1 MVSGT
6 SVFLMSVLNR
16 VVRRACLAIAPR
28 KRCAFASLPLFAVT
42 TCSISASMLQAQV
55 VYQAVA
61 QGAFPGAA
69 VAFGGP
75 RWKRMFI
82 KGYGTPTFESKIP
95 ITGNSI
101 FDMASVT
108 KVRRLS
114 FSLALG
120 RVFFFSS
127 LLLYSCLVSCFFFC
141 LLFFA
146 SWDAWTLQIMA
157 TVPAIMLLIDHEAL
171 SLDDRVA
178 AILPEFQGPSK
189 GKIRVKH
196 VLQHVAG
203 LRETLPVSE
212 IPQDYDRD
220 QVSRF
225 TCAVFSALLF
235 PPKW

>member
-1 MVSGT
+1 
-6 SVFLMSVLNR
+6 
-16 VVRRACLAIAPR
+16 
-28 KRCAFASLPLFAVT
+28 
-42 TCSISASMLQAQV
+42 
-55 VYQAVA
+55 
-61 QGAFPGAA
+61 
-69 VAFGGP
+69 
-75 RWKRMFI
+75 
-82 KGYGTPTFESKIP
+82 
-95 ITGNSI
+95 
-101 FDMASVT
+101 
-108 KVRRLS
+108 
-114 FSLALG
+114 
-120 RVFFFSS
+120 
-127 LLLYSCLVSCFFFC
+127 
-141 LLFFA
+141 
-146 SWDAWTLQIMA
+146 MA